1 MNHAKYILIGGS
13 AGAVCGLGYKY
24 GVRKNPKEAYLILQY
39 ASIAGASGVVAGFS
53 YAAWIK
59 RPKLTYSASF
69 GFNGAILTG
78 LFFTFR
84 KITDHTDIAGIN
96 QVHPY
101 IKTAGCGGLTL
112 MAITAISGGTLP
124 VLFNSVI
131 SGAALAICAHTG
143 FDTMLL
149 LRRKAAVAYH
159 LSQVQE
165 SIELND
171 DPQKQSAFTKA
182 YKYIAEPTDLGKLN
196 MRIKQLSMEIRLLE
210 IELGDISENSQNTDS
225 EE

>member
-59 RPKLTYSASF
+59 RPKLAYSASF

-112 MAITAISGGTLP
+112 MAITAIS
-124 VLFNSVI
+124 
-131 SGAALAICAHTG
+131 AHTG

-171 DPQKQSAFTKA
+171 DPQKQSVFTKA